1 MDYDIL
7 ISIFLLIFFICFI
20 ILIVMLYNDI
30 NIEILDFQ

>member
-20 ILIVMLYNDI
+20 ILIVILYHDI
-30 NIEILDFQ
+30 NIEIPNFQ